1 MTTVQAYVD
10 AQEESRRPTLLA
22 LRKLVRET
30 VPDAVESIRYGMPYY
45 NHHGDLCAF
54 AAQKRY
60 FSFYVMSAGEP
71 IAPHRKALGKLD
83 AGKGCIRFGSL
94 DEVPE
99 GLLAEILEAA
109 AEANEKR
116 AGVAVDA

>member
-1 MTTVQAYVD
+1 VTTVQSYLDA
-10 AQEESRRPTLLA
+10 AQEERRGTLRA

-60 FSFYVMSAGEP
+60 FSLYVMSAGEP
-71 IAPHRKALGKLD
+71 IAPHRTVLGQLD
-83 AGKGCIRFGSL
+83 VGKGCIRFSSL
-94 DEVPE
+94 DEVPD
-99 GLLAEILEAA
+99 GVLSEILKAA
-109 AEANEKR
+109 AAANEKR
-116 AGVAVDA
+116 AGVS

>member
-1 MTTVQAYVD
+1 MTTVQIYVET
-10 AQEESRRPTLLA
+10 AEEERRPTLFA

-54 AAQKRY
+54 AAQRRY

-71 IAPHRKALGKLD
+71 IEPHRKALGQLD
-83 AGKGCIRFGSL
+83 VGKGCIRFRSL
-94 DEVPE
+94 DEVPD
-99 GLLAEILEAA
+99 GVLAEILGAA
-109 AEANEKR
+109 AAANEER
-116 AGVAVDA
+116 ASS